1 MATTDVQATQYL
13 TFRLAGDD
21 YAVGV
26 LRVREIIEYAPPTR
40 VPAAPPVIRG
50 VINLRGS
57 VVPVAD
63 LAVKFRLGAQ
73 PVTKRSCIVIVDA
86 RLGDEATVV
95 GLVADAVSQVIDL
108 APADVEP
115 APGFGTRA
123 RAELL
128 QGLGRVGG
136 RFVMILDLDR
146 VLSRDE
152 MEPAFAASASDEHT
166 DDTPMETSDAA

>member
-1 MATTDVQATQYL
+1 MPPTDVQTNQYL

-26 LRVREIIEYAPPTR
+26 LRVREIIEYALPTR

-86 RLGDEATVV
+86 RLGDEPAVV
-95 GLVADAVSQVIDL
+95 GLVADAVSSVVDL
-108 APADVEP
+108 GAADIEPPPA
-115 APGFGTRA
+115 FGTRA
-123 RAELL
+123 HAHLL
-128 QGLGRVGG
+128 QGLGRVGE

-146 VLSRDE
+146 VLSQAE
-152 MEPAFAASASDEHT
+152 IEPAMALTAADAGDET
-166 DDTPMETSDAA
+166 TMETLDAR